1 MQTDNCKICRENS
14 LTPRTAIL
22 QHNEHTILC
31 TIYFVLTKYFYF
43 LPTVIRRDDADL
55 GLGAARLLDAPVRGV
70 VALPVGAA
78 ALVTFYRLKCFAFS
92 ILV

>member
-1 MQTDNCKICRENS
+1 MNTQYYNIFSADQIF
-14 LTPRTAIL
+14 I
-22 QHNEHTILC
+22 
-31 TIYFVLTKYFYF
+31 F
-43 LPTVIRRDDADL
+43 LPTVIRGDDADL

-70 VALPVGAA
+70 VALSVGAA